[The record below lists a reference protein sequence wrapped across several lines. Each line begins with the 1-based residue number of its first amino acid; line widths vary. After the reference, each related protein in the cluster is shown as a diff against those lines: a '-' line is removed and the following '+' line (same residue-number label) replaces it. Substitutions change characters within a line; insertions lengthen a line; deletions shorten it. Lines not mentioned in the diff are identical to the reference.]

1 MINEQYIRFGCA
13 DKCMLRD
20 QAYDVVQERQKAFL
34 LNEKVTTE

>member
-20 QAYDVVQERQKAFL
+20 QAYDVVQERQKSVL
-34 LNEKVTTE
+34 LMRK